1 MKPVSIFFRL
11 RRSFLGLAVAGAAL
25 FALAAPAFAQVSPT
39 TTGTFSSVPTGAA
52 TNDVVTVTSSAV
64 DVPQGRA
71 LALIPEFK
79 LAGAGTGNVI
89 FTAQVSIDGTN
100 WTTSSGLT
108 HTVAANGTTVV
119 RSYWLL
125 DPSKLAAVTKLR
137 ISALNNAAN
146 AQVLTNVL
154 VNWSKATA
162 PP

>member
-1 MKPVSIFFRL
+1 MNLSHPFRRL
-11 RRSFLGLAVAGAAL
+11 RRSILDLIVTAAAALALSATAVAQTTA
-25 FALAAPAFAQVSPT
+25 T

-79 LAGAGTGNVI
+79 LAGSGTGNVI

-125 DPSKLAAVTKLR
+125 DPSKLAAVAKLR

-146 AQVLTNVL
+146 AQILTNVL
-154 VNWSKATA
+154 VSWSKATA